1 MGVSFSLYMEIRIVP
16 SANTLKATDKNV
28 GVSYGPYMDIR
39 DALDECFFSVYIK
52 IEMRESLHGCVFQS
66 KFGDK

>member
-39 DALDECFFSVYIK
+39 EALDECFF
-52 IEMRESLHGCVFQS
+52 QS
-66 KFGDK
+66 I